1 MRVYV
6 MIVSPAGERCG
17 PEMKEQG
24 SVRMKEFVTYRLT
37 GRGVWGYEFF
47 DEERNQIGFVRN
59 GLSSSEPVLI
69 EGPGISWYSLFGM
82 DHTIVPGTGRRVK
95 DNQNGQEAF
104 RIIFWQPGLYE
115 VRTAAGESVQAEVR
129 ENAYLFGPPQMPA
142 TALTQRISEAEW
154 IPSTGYEME
163 PYFRTVL
170 YEEVSPAFLMMALS
184 FPALRF
190 Y

>member
-1 MRVYV
+1 MSGDEGAEPGK
-6 MIVSPAGERCG
+6 MTEI
-17 PEMKEQG
+17 
-24 SVRMKEFVTYRLT
+24 VTYRLT

-82 DHTIVPGTGRRVK
+82 DQTIVPGTGRRVK
-95 DNQNGQEAF
+95 DNQSGLEVY
-104 RIIFWQPGLYE
+104 RIIFWQPGLYQ
-115 VRTAAGESVQAEVR
+115 VRTAADESVQAEVR
-129 ENAYLFGPPQMPA
+129 DGAYLFGPPESPA
-142 TALTQRISEAEW
+142 TALMKRISESEW
-154 IPSTGYEME
+154 IPSSGYDVE
-163 PYFRTVL
+163 PYFKTIL
-170 YEEVSPAFLMMALS
+170 YEDVSPAFLMMVLS

>member
-24 SVRMKEFVTYRLT
+24 SIRMKEFVTYRLT

-95 DNQNGQEAF
+95 DNQNGQEAY
-104 RIIFWQPGLYE
+104 RIIFWQPGKYE
-115 VRTAAGESVQAEVR
+115 VRTAETSHYTEIRNGI
-129 ENAYLFGPPQMPA
+129 YLFGKPLMPV
-142 TALTQRISEAEW
+142 TAMTERITEAEW
-154 IPSTGYEME
+154 IPPKNAEVE
-163 PYFRTVL
+163 PYFRTTF
-170 YEEVSPAFLMMALS
+170 YEDVSEAYIMMVLS